1 MLTAI
6 HLDRQQV
13 TWGLYQQRADLY
25 SGHCSE
31 QAVTTGVRGDV
42 NGMAADIDVAGANF
56 DVTSL
61 HHRRATHR
69 WERTSVGDLFERMT
83 WSFPDREAL
92 VGQPGAYG
100 HEEFRRVTYA
110 EADRY
115 ANQIANGL
123 LARGLQ
129 RGDVVMMFC
138 ENSIDGYLIK
148 IAAAKAGVVCA
159 PINPMMAPDMVSAM
173 IALVEPKLAVVDAEL
188 WPAAQAPFAAAG
200 LEVAITVTIGGDP
213 VPGSQSVLEFARA
226 QPDTEPD
233 VEIHGDDIWEIL
245 FTSGTTALPKA
256 AMISHTCSY
265 MAAYGFALSLTR
277 GLKLESDLR
286 VGTFLPM
293 LYHVGDQPFSYS
305 TFLSGGTMIMGR
317 KPDPARIAEMISEEK
332 VTALW
337 AGSPAMVAAVDGV
350 FSSRPDL
357 DGHSLTV
364 IVYGWAALAPAVLA
378 SMKKHCGDDL
388 LVFEIF
394 GQTESIAC
402 HRFWPDKWPELYART
417 APQHN
422 YVGVPSPLLA
432 STVLDPSGQDLAGSP
447 GVAGEAVYRSPS
459 MMAGYYRDEGATREA
474 FRYGWFHSGD
484 SCAYDDEGLRIMLDR
499 YKDIVKTGGENVSSL
514 RVEAVLGLHPAVA
527 KSAVVGLPHP
537 HWGEAVTAIVIR
549 RPGAEASEAELIAY
563 ARANLAGYET
573 PKGVVFVDELP
584 ETVGGKVLKYKL
596 RVMFAGH
603 YESADVAG

>member
-1 MLTAI
+1 
-6 HLDRQQV
+6 
-13 TWGLYQQRADLY
+13 
-25 SGHCSE
+25 
-31 QAVTTGVRGDV
+31 
-42 NGMAADIDVAGANF
+42 MAADIGVAGADF

-69 WERTSVGDLFERMT
+69 WDRTSVGDLFERMT
-83 WSFPDREAL
+83 WSFPDADAL
-92 VGQPGAYG
+92 VGRDGAYG
-100 HEEFRRVTYA
+100 DEAFHRVSYAQADEF
-110 EADRY
+110 

-123 LARGLQ
+123 LARGLEH
-129 RGDVVMMFC
+129 GDVIMMFC
-138 ENSIDGYLIK
+138 ENSIEGYLIK
-148 IAAAKAGVVCA
+148 IAAAKAGLVAA

-173 IALVEPKLAVVDAEL
+173 IALVQPKLAVVDAEL
-188 WPAAQAPFAAAG
+188 WPAARDPFAAAG
-200 LEVAITVTIGGDP
+200 LEVAITVTIGGDA
-213 VPGSQSVLEFARA
+213 VPGSQSVLDFARA
-226 QPDTEPD
+226 QPATEPD

-265 MAAYGFALSLTR
+265 LAAYGFALSLTR
-277 GLKLESDLR
+277 GLKVESDLR

-305 TFLSGGTMIMGR
+305 VFLSGGTMIMGR
-317 KPDPARIAEMISEEK
+317 KPDPARIAEMISDEK

-337 AGSPAMVAAVDGV
+337 AGSPAMVTAIDAVLTG
-350 FSSRPDL
+350 RPDL
-357 DGHSLTV
+357 DAHSVTV

-378 SMKKHCGDDL
+378 SVKKHCGDDL

-394 GQTESIAC
+394 GQTESISC
-402 HRFWPDKWPELYART
+402 HRFWPDKWPEVYART

-432 STVLDPSGQDLAGSP
+432 STVMDPSGGDLASSP
-447 GVAGEAVYRSPS
+447 GVPGEAVYRSPS
-459 MMAGYYRDEGATREA
+459 MMAGYYRDEAATREA
-474 FRYGWFHSGD
+474 FRFGWFHSGD
-484 SCAYDDEGLRIMLDR
+484 SCAYDDEGLRVMLDR

-514 RVEAVLGLHPAVA
+514 RVEAVLGLHPGVA

-537 HWGEAVTAIVIR
+537 HWGEAVTAVVIR
-549 RPGAEASEAELIAY
+549 KPDSEVGEAELIAY
-563 ARANLAGYET
+563 CRANLAGYET
-573 PKGVVFVDELP
+573 PKGVVFVDSLP

-603 YESADVAG
+603 YEDAEVAG

>member
-1 MLTAI
+1 
-6 HLDRQQV
+6 
-13 TWGLYQQRADLY
+13 
-25 SGHCSE
+25 
-31 QAVTTGVRGDV
+31 
-42 NGMAADIDVAGANF
+42 MAADIGGVRANF

-159 PINPMMAPDMVSAM
+159 PINPMMAPDMVTAM
-173 IALVEPKLAVVDAEL
+173 IALVQPKLAVVDAEL

-200 LEVAITVTIGGDP
+200 LEVAMTVTIGGDP
-213 VPGSQSVLEFARA
+213 VPGSPSVLDFARA

-233 VEIHGDDIWEIL
+233 VEIGGDDIWEIL

-305 TFLSGGTMIMGR
+305 VFLSGGTMIMGR
-317 KPDPARIAEMISEEK
+317 KPDPVRITEMISEEK

-350 FSSRPDL
+350 LSSRPDL
-357 DGHSLTV
+357 DARSLTV

-394 GQTESIAC
+394 GQTESISC

-417 APQHN
+417 APQDN

-432 STVLDPSGQDLAGSP
+432 STVLDPEGRDLAGSP

-459 MMAGYYRDEGATREA
+459 MMAGYYRDETATREA

-484 SCAYDDEGLRIMLDR
+484 SCAYDDEGLRVMLDR

-514 RVEAVLGLHPAVA
+514 RVEAVLGLHPAVV

-537 HWGEAVTAIVIR
+537 HWGEAVTAVVIR
-549 RPGAEASEAELIAY
+549 RPDDPTTEAELIAY
-563 ARANLAGYET
+563 CRANLAGYET
-573 PKGVVFVDELP
+573 PKGVVFVDALP

-596 RVMFAGH
+596 RVTLAGH
-603 YESADVAG
+603 YEDAEVVS